1 MQRTRKSQPNEART
15 STKNGQSPLPDG
27 KPPDGKLAAARD
39 AVENFLLSQFQA
51 RALRIV
57 KIAAAPDGANGWYAE
72 AEMLLPDL
80 AIKMLGLRLS
90 QEILE
95 KEYCAVELDSSL
107 TVKSYEILN
116 AAER

>member
-1 MQRTRKSQPNEART
+1 MERTHKNRPLMART
-15 STKNGQSPLPDG
+15 AKEDARTPAPA
-27 KPPDGKLAAARD
+27 GKLAAARE

-57 KIAAAPDGANGWYAE
+57 KIAALPDGADGWYAE

-80 AIKMLGLRLS
+80 AIKTLGLPLT

-95 KEYCAVELDSSL
+95 KEYCAVELDSSM
-107 TVKSYEILN
+107 TVNSYEIIDQTD
-116 AAER
+116 R